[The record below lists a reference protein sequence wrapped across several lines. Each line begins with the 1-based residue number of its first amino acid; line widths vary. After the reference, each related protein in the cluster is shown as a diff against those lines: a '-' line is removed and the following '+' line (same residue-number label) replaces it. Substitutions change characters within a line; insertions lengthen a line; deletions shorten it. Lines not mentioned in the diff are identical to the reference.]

1 MESDVAKHLSDN
13 YGDRAWAVCE
23 LAQPT
28 GKAWPLHGLRLAG
41 DYPCTHLLTLLLL
54 TFILTPPS
62 LVIDAEVRYAVLNE
76 YAQTA
81 VDVIARRTRL
91 SFLNAQAALD
101 ALPQVV
107 DIMASELHWDNA
119 RKEAEIDSAI
129 AFLGTMGLAPGLA
142 PRSLAAREE
151 SRSVLA
157 KAKGLVGLSPNST
170 ASESRRQP
178 EEMFYSRAQFDAGE
192 VEELRSAFSGRAKP
206 KYEPSMTPRGVVS
219 PVRVSQPEIYDI
231 VQGLPGF
238 EGIKKKDYEYVLEEA
253 GYARQGDLDFDEFV
267 DVSRFSSRS
276 RCVS

>member
-1 MESDVAKHLSDN
+1 MYALPFPSSPPHLHID
-13 YGDRAWAVCE
+13 
-23 LAQPT
+23 
-28 GKAWPLHGLRLAG
+28 
-41 DYPCTHLLTLLLL
+41 
-54 TFILTPPS
+54 TPPS
-62 LVIDAEVRYAVLNE
+62 PVIDAEVRYAVLNE

-107 DIMASELHWDNA
+107 DIMASELHWDSA

-157 KAKGLVGLSPNST
+157 KAKGLVGFSQTS
-170 ASESRRQP
+170 AESRRQP

-267 DVSRFSSRS
+267 DVSSLSFLLRF
-276 RCVS
+276 VVH